1 MAVGYLGLFSL
12 FFLGTLNFF
21 RSTMNLPA
29 MNRSP
34 NFSLNPS
41 LPPPSASEQAR
52 SAALREKIIA
62 AMPRDGWSFAD
73 FMNMALYDP
82 ELGYYQNLQAIGKNG
97 DFVTA
102 PELTPF
108 FAATIAAFAKGL
120 SEKQGFPLQF
130 YEFGAGTG
138 ALAKGI
144 LCYCQAQAI
153 DCKYHILDVS
163 AGLKQQQQLHL
174 HAFQDK
180 ITWHVQWPS
189 SMQGFVI
196 ANELLDA
203 LPVRAFARHSL
214 EKALILER
222 RVVVDTAG
230 ALTFQGIF
238 QADMQ
243 EKVLAL
249 EAELGGTLTS
259 PVAEWFLGEIA
270 EWQPAW
276 LQMLDQHWQQ
286 GALLLIDYGELA
298 TELYAPAR
306 ALGTLR
312 AHYRQVA
319 HDDLF
324 YYPGLQDLTAQVNFS
339 QVQKQAEALAWQPY
353 CYATQANFL
362 LAHGIAKQVAAAW
375 EALSVA
381 EQYQTANALKKLT
394 FPNAMGEKF
403 KVLVALK

>member
-1 MAVGYLGLFSL
+1 
-12 FFLGTLNFF
+12 
-21 RSTMNLPA
+21 MNIPLW
-29 MNRSP
+29 
-34 NFSLNPS
+34 
-41 LPPPSASEQAR
+41 LPPDAQAQQR

-62 AMPRDGWSFAD
+62 AMPEDGLSFAD

-82 ELGYYQNLQAIGKNG
+82 EFGYYHNLQSIGEEG

-108 FAATIAAFAKGL
+108 FAATLAAFAARL
-120 SEKQGFPLQF
+120 SVIHGWPLHF

-144 LCYCQAQAI
+144 LDYCQAQHL
-153 DCKYHILDVS
+153 DCSYHILDLS
-163 AGLKQQQQLHL
+163 ASLKQQQQFWLQP
-174 HAFQDK
+174 FRDQV
-180 ITWHVQWPS
+180 TWYSQWPTAI
-189 SMQGFVI
+189 QGFVI

-203 LPVRAFARHSL
+203 LPIRAFARHQTQNDF
-214 EKALILER
+214 ILER
-222 RVVVDTAG
+222 RVVRDAAG

-238 QADMQ
+238 KPELQ

-249 EAELGGTLTS
+249 ETDLGRRLTS
-259 PVAEWFLGEIA
+259 PVADWFLGEISD
-270 EWQPAW
+270 WIPAW
-276 LQMLDQHWQQ
+276 LQMLARHWQQ
-286 GALLLIDYGELA
+286 GAVFIIDYGELA
-298 TELYAPAR
+298 ADLYAPAR

-339 QVQKQAEALAWQPY
+339 QVQQQAEVLGWQPY
-353 CYATQANFL
+353 FYDTQANFL
-362 LAHGIAKQVAAAW
+362 LKHGITEQVAAAW
-375 EALSVA
+375 PTLSA
-381 EQYQTANALKKLT
+381 IQQYQAATALKKLT
-394 FPNAMGEKF
+394 FPNEMGEKF

>member
-1 MAVGYLGLFSL
+1 MY
-12 FFLGTLNFF
+12 
-21 RSTMNLPA
+21 
-29 MNRSP
+29 RSP
-34 NFSLNPS
+34 HFSPNPA
-41 LPPPSASEQAR
+41 LPLPHASEQAR

-62 AMPRDGWSFAD
+62 AMPDNGWSFAD

-82 ELGYYQNLQAIGKNG
+82 ELGYYQNLQAIGKYG

-108 FAATIAAFAKGL
+108 FAATIAAFAKDL

-130 YEFGAGTG
+130 YEFGAGSG

-144 LCYCQAQAI
+144 LHYFQTQAV
-153 DCKYHILDVS
+153 DCKYHIVDVS
-163 AGLKQQQQLHL
+163 AGLKHQQQREL
-174 HAFQDK
+174 ADFQDK
-180 ITWHVQWPS
+180 IIWHEQWPS
-189 SMQGFVI
+189 NMQGFVI

-203 LPVRAFARHSL
+203 LPVRSFARHR
-214 EKALILER
+214 EQTELILER
-222 RVVVDTAG
+222 RVVVDAAG

-238 QADMQ
+238 QADIQ
-243 EKVLAL
+243 EKVLRL
-249 EAELGGTLTS
+249 EAELGCRLTS

-276 LQMLDQHWQQ
+276 LQMLSKHWQQ

-319 HDDLF
+319 HDDVF
-324 YYPGLQDLTAQVNFS
+324 YYPGLQDVTAQVNFS
-339 QVQKQAEALAWQPY
+339 QVQQQAEALGWQPY
-353 CYATQANFL
+353 FYDTQANFL
-362 LAHGIAKQVAAAW
+362 LQQGITEQVTMAW
-375 EALSVA
+375 SALSA
-381 EQYQTANALKKLT
+381 SEQYQAATALKKLT
-394 FPNAMGEKF
+394 FPNEMGEKF